1 MGKVVNL
8 LTGQKMEILK
18 NRLLSDIKKLNGEN
32 DSIKFVVLDIC
43 EALKNYV
50 YECDSC
56 ESKVSSSCHDASYN
70 IEWLYQHNYL
80 NEDDLTYIKKILE
93 NIINLIDKE
102 LSKEKEIDRYEA
114 RLLDAINIFP
124 DRELAFE
131 IKIISR
137 EIATKLKKNEKLY
150 SNSKCKEKKQETNN
164 NGSKS
169 VKKTKTLEFGIPM
182 DYRLEQMLIKS
193 EDCDLVKLYIP
204 LILDTL
210 DEIAVNTDSE
220 EIESKCDEAYDKIS
234 SLNNNTDLSKS
245 NIAKTIKNINDIIGN
260 LINLIYEEEEKEEE
274 INSYET
280 RLLKGLKII
289 PDQDLASRLQLM
301 SRKIAKMLE
310 ENEIFYINPDYQDNK
325 PQVTNLVKSA
335 QIISF
340 DQGRCQ
346 IQSDVTETKKNAKII
361 PFSRPQGEDR

>member
-1 MGKVVNL
+1 
-8 LTGQKMEILK
+8 
-18 NRLLSDIKKLNGEN
+18 
-32 DSIKFVVLDIC
+32 
-43 EALKNYV
+43 
-50 YECDSC
+50 
-56 ESKVSSSCHDASYN
+56 
-70 IEWLYQHNYL
+70 
-80 NEDDLTYIKKILE
+80 
-93 NIINLIDKE
+93 
-102 LSKEKEIDRYEA
+102 
-114 RLLDAINIFP
+114 
-124 DRELAFE
+124 
-131 IKIISR
+131 
-137 EIATKLKKNEKLY
+137 
-150 SNSKCKEKKQETNN
+150 
-164 NGSKS
+164 
-169 VKKTKTLEFGIPM
+169 M

-220 EIESKCDEAYDKIS
+220 EIESKCDKGYNKIS

-245 NIAKTIKNINDIIGN
+245 NIAKTIKIINDIIGN

-280 RLLKGLKII
+280 RLLEGLRII
-289 PDQDLASRLQLM
+289 PDQDLASRLQSI

-310 ENEIFYINPDYQDNK
+310 ENEIFYVNSDYQDNK
-325 PQVTNLVKSA
+325 PQVTNSVKSA

-346 IQSDVTETKKNAKII
+346 KQSDATEKNAKII

>member
-18 NRLLSDIKKLNGEN
+18 NRLLSDIKKLNGKN

-43 EALKNYV
+43 EALKNYI

-56 ESKVSSSCHDASYN
+56 GSNVTPSCYNASFY
-70 IEWLYQHNYL
+70 IEWRYQHNYL
-80 NEDDLTYIKKILE
+80 NVNDLDYIKKTLE
-93 NIINLIDKE
+93 SIINLINKE
-102 LSKEKEIDRYEA
+102 LPKEKEIDRYEE

-137 EIATKLKKNEKLY
+137 EIATKLKKKEKLY
-150 SNSKCKEKKQETNN
+150 NNSKCKVKKQETNN

-169 VKKTKTLEFGIPM
+169 IKKTKTLEFGIPM

-220 EIESKCDEAYDKIS
+220 EIESKCD
-234 SLNNNTDLSKS
+234 
-245 NIAKTIKNINDIIGN
+245 
-260 LINLIYEEEEKEEE
+260 
-274 INSYET
+274 
-280 RLLKGLKII
+280 
-289 PDQDLASRLQLM
+289 
-301 SRKIAKMLE
+301 
-310 ENEIFYINPDYQDNK
+310 
-325 PQVTNLVKSA
+325 
-335 QIISF
+335 
-340 DQGRCQ
+340 
-346 IQSDVTETKKNAKII
+346 
-361 PFSRPQGEDR
+361 